1 MKYRLLYLL
10 WLFPC
15 YLAFISIQQLNV
27 YRGTIH
33 TYNHGESVAAD
44 VVDFDIKQIAAQS
57 NGYVV
62 LNFTNS
68 DGDTIERRLSLS
80 VQMAQKI
87 MDKGVIPIRY
97 QKNTYQEIVMMPVYD
112 IQKSTSVMNMII
124 AIIGTVILSIAGIFV
139 TRYANKRAQN
149 GAPKLV
155 VERID
160 Q

>member
-1 MKYRLLYLL
+1 
-10 WLFPC
+10 
-15 YLAFISIQQLNV
+15 
-27 YRGTIH
+27 
-33 TYNHGESVAAD
+33 
-44 VVDFDIKQIAAQS
+44 
-57 NGYVV
+57 
-62 LNFTNS
+62 
-68 DGDTIERRLSLS
+68 
-80 VQMAQKI
+80 
-87 MDKGVIPIRY
+87 
-97 QKNTYQEIVMMPVYD
+97 MMPVYD